1 MHLHQLQQMQQQM
14 NILFAQINP
23 QGIASPAAPAFTP
36 PAASALPPPPAT
48 SSGGGG
54 AAGLSDGPD
63 SILFGQI
70 LPPQLPVFQQP
81 STLDWIAQ
89 TANKSPPDP
98 LAGPSPG
105 SGDT

>member
-1 MHLHQLQQMQQQM
+1 MQQLQQIQQQM
-14 NILFAQINP
+14 NTLCAQMNP

-36 PAASALPPPPAT
+36 PTASALPPPPAT

-54 AAGLSDGPD
+54 AAGLSDGAD
-63 SILFGQI
+63 SFGFGQI

-89 TANKSPPDP
+89 TPNKSPPDP